1 MPKSVMP
8 YPQNKQ
14 WGKMPPLIPWRWGG
28 GGGGGEEVHYFM
40 KYRLMHP
47 YFLCTNFD
55 VFVYMLAPVNCRDLR
70 RVLRPKSRFPN
81 EHSSPVTGTNQK
93 LDL

>member
-14 WGKMPPLIPWRWGG
+14 WGKMPPLIPGRR
-28 GGGGGEEVHYFM
+28 GEDVHYFM
-40 KYRLMHP
+40 KYRLMHQ

-55 VFVYMLAPVNCRDLR
+55 VFMYMLAPVNCRDLR
-70 RVLRPKSRFPN
+70 RVLRSKSRFPN
-81 EHSSPVTGTNQK
+81 EHSSPVTGTNKK